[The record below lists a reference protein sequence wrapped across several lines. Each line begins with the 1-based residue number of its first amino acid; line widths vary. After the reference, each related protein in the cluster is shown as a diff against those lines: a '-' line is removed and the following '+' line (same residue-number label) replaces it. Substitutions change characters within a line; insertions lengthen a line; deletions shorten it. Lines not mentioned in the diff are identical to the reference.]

1 MFYETVWRLPD
12 GIEINDDT
20 QYEVWYTWRDSADS
34 SDNSTYYRVHFIEE
48 FGKKEQTSVNDL
60 STVIRVILKMDGP
73 KMWGLHP
80 EKGWKRPSVIKYD
93 GEWYVMVKEDNEYFQ
108 DRYYN
113 FNQDV
118 ADGIYVPT
126 GVKVGEE

>member
-1 MFYETVWRLPD
+1 MDKSLFSDEMFNLGAHSSTKDYV
-12 GIEINDDT
+12 GIEMVT
-20 QYEVWYTWRDSADS
+20 KVA
-34 SDNSTYYRVHFIEE
+34 
-48 FGKKEQTSVNDL
+48 
-60 STVIRVILKMDGP
+60 LKMDGP

-80 EKGWKRPSVIKYD
+80 EKGWKRPTVINYN

-108 DRYYN
+108 DCYYN
-113 FNQDV
+113 YNQDV